1 MLKSILNENEKHPK
15 FKVGNHVGIKVD
27 KGYTLNW
34 SEKFFKVGF
43 SPSKKISFISIKS
56 L

>member
-34 SEKFFKVGF
+34 SEKFLK
-43 SPSKKISFISIKS
+43 SDSHLPKKFH
-56 L
+56 LFQ